1 MRIIFIF
8 KNFKKV
14 FFREAKGDNKKW
26 RLHLFIFGIKIQKCQ
41 VLFFNK
47 WGAFFEVETLSF
59 VYYFILVFCY
69 QDLVPSCLWGV
80 YHSKNA
86 TSKIAPYL
94 LFLIRACTVMLQLC
108 EHPPPPSECF
118 WHLPLGHQVVP
129 QAKVQNQWEHF
140 TSSYISLPLCFV
152 FICSFYRI
160 SEYWRLWN
168 GCCSADLPSP
178 VWPVSSLF
186 LDCQG

>member
-26 RLHLFIFGIKIQKCQ
+26 GLHLFIFGIKIQKCQ

-108 EHPPPPSECF
+108 EHPPPLRGFLAPSLRSSGCTASKSSKSMRTF
-118 WHLPLGHQVVP
+118 HIVI
-129 QAKVQNQWEHF
+129 HF
-140 TSSYISLPLCFV
+140 PPFML
-152 FICSFYRI
+152 RI
-160 SEYWRLWN
+160 YL
-168 GCCSADLPSP
+168 L
-178 VWPVSSLF
+178 VL
-186 LDCQG
+186 